1 MRTALA
7 DTVPSSTAYAAPSR
21 VVGDYFA
28 DPVRLFIVAVV
39 VLTLGYGA
47 RVDNGSPFQLQFLEP
62 IVGNAFSLL
71 EMLLMAILGLELI
84 RRITIGDFWIERSPV
99 SRRVMIVGVVCCL
112 YPLLHMLVVEGGFR
126 LPLELLYLPAFVA
139 TFFLYL
145 FLFRRSELPVMI
157 WMVIIAGS
165 YKFIEG
171 FAVWLRWGISW
182 GLLTSWRDGLLL
194 GMMAVGGV
202 IALLIKSDGDET
214 YARIRRA
221 FIWLLPIATIM
232 FMASM
237 RRSYMLG
244 IAAALPVLIVML
256 RGRERR
262 AAIILSL
269 LFVVAST
276 GVVLTMGMDFGER
289 VTSSVSDPS
298 KEGSSAYRLL
308 ELYNVGMMILERPL
322 TGWPMGTI
330 TRNATSIEFD
340 NVSSLMPHNIYM
352 YTLLRAGIWGLLAW
366 GAMFWGV
373 LRMNIRTVRAA
384 RRPLDRFASLWLL
397 TTTIC
402 VIVGGFT
409 SPVVADRLQLFLAF
423 PFVMGSFLPGAW
435 PSKRGRA
442 ADGQR
447 S

>member
-1 MRTALA
+1 MRTVAA
-7 DTVPSSTAYAAPSR
+7 NTAYAAPSR
-21 VVGDYFA
+21 VVSDYFA

-47 RVDNGSPFQLQFLEP
+47 RVDDSPLRLWFLEP
-62 IVGNAFSLL
+62 IVGNAFSFIEVLL
-71 EMLLMAILGLELI
+71 LVILGLEMM
-84 RRITIGDFWIERSPV
+84 RRIAIGDYWFERSPV
-99 SRRVMIVGVVCCL
+99 SRSMTIVGIVCCL
-112 YPLLHMLVVEGGFR
+112 YPLLHMFAVEGGIR
-126 LPLELLYLPAFVA
+126 LPLELLYMPVFVA

-145 FLFRRSELPVMI
+145 FLFRRSEVPVMI
-157 WMVIIAGS
+157 WMIILAGS
-165 YKFIEG
+165 YRFVEG
-171 FAVWLRWGISW
+171 LAIWLKWGIAW

-194 GMMAVGGV
+194 AMMAVGGV
-202 IALLIKSDGDET
+202 VALLIRADGDET
-214 YARIRRA
+214 YARIRRVL
-221 FIWLLPIATIM
+221 IWLLPIATIM

-244 IAAALPVLIVML
+244 IAIALPVLILKL

-262 AAIILSL
+262 AAIVLST
-269 LFVVAST
+269 LFVVASAAVVMT
-276 GVVLTMGMDFGER
+276 LGVDFGER

-308 ELYNVGMMILERPL
+308 ELYNVSVMIMERPL

-330 TRNATSIEFD
+330 TRNATAIEFD

-352 YTLLRAGIWGLLAW
+352 YTLLRAGILGLLAW
-366 GAMFWGV
+366 AAMFWAV
-373 LRMNIRTVRAA
+373 LRMNLRTVAAA

-397 TTTIC
+397 ATTIT

-423 PFVMGSFLPGAW
+423 PLVLGSFLPGAW
-435 PSKRGRA
+435 PARA
-442 ADGQR
+442 ARASQPGTDGQR
-447 S
+447 N